1 MFSLLAWFSCL
12 QMAFT
17 YLNILSLII
26 LQASYLPRWII
37 LISILL
43 LEAPRHS
50 LARLRWLPARN
61 SVVPWN
67 NYQSIAICVAN
78 QQTKWQSRDKILEM
92 RLIVIIPEALFKM
105 RVDACQFAHQNM
117 IKYPFGLAV
126 SKRSVYIYIFRT

>member
-1 MFSLLAWFSCL
+1 MFAQLAWFSCL

-37 LISILL
+37 LISILF

-50 LARLRWLPARN
+50 LARLPARN
-61 SVVPWN
+61 SIVPWN

-78 QQTKWQSRDKILEM
+78 QQRKWQSRDKIIEM
-92 RLIVIIPEALFKM
+92 RLIVTIPEALFKM
-105 RVDACQFAHQNM
+105 RVDACQFAHQDM
-117 IKYPFGLAV
+117 IRYPFGLAA
-126 SKRSVYIYIFRT
+126 SKCAIWTKKK